1 MPILSVMRIICPT
14 SQALFQAF
22 GPFSW
27 SPLPLCQFPLCPQF
41 APIPV
46 LLGPLMLESHK
57 LEFVFCQVELFSCRH
72 WQRQLSCWHYQ
83 WTVHVLVNERH
94 SSSDVLLFQW
104 TSIACNPQ
112 DGLILKRRV
121 SLSPCIVSP
130 LLHLFWKHTILLE
143 VNKIL
148 RWVPRHHHPWT
159 CQEPF
164 YSFPEYLKNGFVE
177 NSMCQIFPEHLLWRL
192 CKNLPFL
199 LHTLVNLYQS
209 SEVYS
214 RLRT

>member
-1 MPILSVMRIICPT
+1 MHYVT
-14 SQALFQAF
+14 STLPDLWPVQLK
-22 GPFSW
+22 PFA
-27 SPLPLCQFPLCPQF
+27 PLPVSLMFPVCPS
-41 APIPV
+41 ILV

-57 LEFVFCQVELFSCRH
+57 LRYLFCQVKIFSCRH
-72 WQRQLSCWHYQ
+72 WQRERSCWHSQ
-83 WTVHVLVNERH
+83 WTVHVLVNEWH
-94 SSSDVLLFQW
+94 SSFDVLLFQW
-104 TSIACNPQ
+104 TSTACNPQ

-143 VNKIL
+143 VHKIL
-148 RWVPRHHHPWT
+148 RWFPRHIHPWT

-164 YSFPEYLKNGFVE
+164 CSFSEFLKNGFME
-177 NSMCQIFPEHLLWRL
+177 NSRCQIFPEHFLWCL
-192 CKNLPFL
+192 CKKLPFL

-214 RLRT
+214 HLRI